1 MKHSQLIFNIRNLL
15 FRSPDRRD
23 PSHRRRLLATA
34 VKWTAMDN
42 SPTDPSPSV
51 PTEGGMSEAGR
62 RSGRGGV
69 VGAQMET
76 LQVRET
82 QPAHKAVLAVTE
94 SDGHFP
100 PLYRRRPFLPS
111 SLLKCCTFPGVAV
124 KRNTTNPPPLL
135 LDFYRMIHW
144 SRYRIGLHDGHSRE
158 KLNLN

>member
-1 MKHSQLIFNIRNLL
+1 
-15 FRSPDRRD
+15 
-23 PSHRRRLLATA
+23 
-34 VKWTAMDN
+34 MDN

-62 RSGRGGV
+62 RPGRGGV

-76 LQVRET
+76 REVRET

-111 SLLKCCTFPGVAV
+111 SLLKCCTFPGVAG
-124 KRNTTNPPPLL
+124 KGNTTNPPLPLPLPPSPAAQL
-135 LDFYRMIHW
+135 LQDDSLIPL
-144 SRYRIGLHDGHSRE
+144 SRRAS
-158 KLNLN
+158 